1 MFCVGCKVGQMVLES
16 QDHGHG
22 GHGSHGG
29 HGGYN
34 GHGDDNGTGHAGGT
48 GHGGGHGHGGHG
60 TFPDLE
66 MSLCPYHVLEAGSLR
81 MKRTLGFI
89 RFYP

>member
-1 MFCVGCKVGQMVLES
+1 MVLES

-29 HGGYN
+29 HGGYKE
-34 GHGDDNGTGHAGGT
+34 HGDDNGT

-60 TFPDLE
+60 TLPNLE
-66 MSLCPYHVLEAGSLR
+66 MSLCPYHGDL
-81 MKRTLGFI
+81 KRG
-89 RFYP
+89 PCG